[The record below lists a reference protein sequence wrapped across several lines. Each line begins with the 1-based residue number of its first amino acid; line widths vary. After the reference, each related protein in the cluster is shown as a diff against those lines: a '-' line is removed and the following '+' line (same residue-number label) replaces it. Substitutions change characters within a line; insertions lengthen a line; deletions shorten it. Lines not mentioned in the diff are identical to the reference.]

1 MTSSEDYRAALASAV
16 KEYEALG
23 EQRRTI
29 DDRLAQL
36 AQTISTLTRL
46 LGLTPTVPLGL
57 TNACRLVLRGGLPM
71 TPIEVRERL
80 LGMGVDLSVY
90 ANDLSAIHTVLK
102 RLNESGEL
110 RLVPR
115 ANGKHAY
122 LWQKPP
128 KVIALGPEVAQFIR
142 GMDGR
147 FDLQREESREKDEE
161 EEEGPDAE
169 RDAPR
174 TPRRARR
181 RRTAR

>member
-1 MTSSEDYRAALASAV
+1 MTTDDYRAALAAAV
-16 KEYEALG
+16 KEYESLG

-46 LGLTPTVPLGL
+46 LGLVPTIPLGL
-57 TNACRLVLRGGLPM
+57 TNACRIVLRGGLPL
-71 TPIEVRERL
+71 TPVEVRERL

-90 ANDLSAIHTVLK
+90 SSDLSAIHTVLK

-115 ANGKHAY
+115 GNGKHAY

-128 KVIALGPEVAQFIR
+128 KAIAIGPEVAEFIR
-142 GMDGR
+142 GMDNR
-147 FDLQREESREKDEE
+147 YHISDEE
-161 EEEGPDAE
+161 PAEEEGPD
-169 RDAPR
+169 RDDDAPVR
-174 TPRRARR
+174 PRSRR
-181 RRTAR
+181 RRSAK